1 MTGADIAL
9 LIAIPVGM
17 IVVVTT
23 LVVMAYILQEV

>member
-17 IVVVTT
+17 VVVVTT
-23 LVVMAYILQEV
+23 LVVLAYMK

>member
-17 IVVVTT
+17 VIVVTT
-23 LVVMAYILQEV
+23 LVVLAYMK

>member
-17 IVVVTT
+17 VIVVTT
-23 LVVMAYILQEV
+23 LVVLAYMS

>member
-17 IVVVTT
+17 VVVITT
-23 LVVMAYILQEV
+23 LVVLAYMD

>member
-17 IVVVTT
+17 VVVITT
-23 LVVMAYILQEV
+23 LVVLAYMS

>member
-17 IVVVTT
+17 VVVITT
-23 LVVMAYILQEV
+23 LVVLAYMN

>member
-17 IVVVTT
+17 VIVVTT
-23 LVVMAYILQEV
+23 LVVLAYMD

>member
-17 IVVVTT
+17 VVVLTT
-23 LVVMAYILQEV
+23 LVVIAYMN

>member
-17 IVVVTT
+17 VIVVTT
-23 LVVMAYILQEV
+23 LVVLAYMN

>member
-17 IVVVTT
+17 VIVLTT
-23 LVVMAYILQEV
+23 LVVMAYMN

>member
-17 IVVVTT
+17 VVVVTT
-23 LVVMAYILQEV
+23 LVVLAYMN